1 MGLKIVKAEQPLTVE
16 QIIVMM
22 YGQPGI
28 GKTTIA
34 FSAEA
39 PLCLDFDRG
48 AHRAANRQD
57 SVPIGSWA
65 EVATLDAE
73 DLAEYST
80 VIVDTVGRALDSL
93 TAHLIQQD
101 PKMANRSGAL
111 TLQGYGALKSTFAQW
126 LKNLRELGKDV
137 ILIAHDAEDKSGD
150 DLIVRPDVQGGSR
163 GEIIKSADAIG
174 YLYRASKKTMLDFN
188 PSDRWIA
195 KNPSKFEAL
204 TVPSIDAHGGFMAET
219 IQGIKDAIN
228 EMTEAQRETAEELAQ
243 WRERF
248 ELLETVEQFNAMIPE
263 TGSASKPIQGDVK
276 RMLVQ
281 VGGDKGFRFNSEV
294 KEFEHVEA

>member
-16 QIIVMM
+16 QIIVMV

-48 AHRAANRQD
+48 AHRASNRQD

-101 PKMANRSGAL
+101 PKMANKSGAL

-174 YLYRASKKTMLDFN
+174 YLSRQDKKTMLDFN
-188 PSDRWIA
+188 PSDSHIG
-195 KNPSKFEAL
+195 KNPSSYDAL
-204 TVPSIDAHGGFMAET
+204 TVPKIDTSSTFMADT

-228 EMTEAQRETAEELAQ
+228 NMTEAQRETAEELAQ
-243 WRERF
+243 WREKF

-263 TGSASKPIQGDVK
+263 TGNASEPIQGDVK

-281 VGGDKGFRFNSEV
+281 VGGDKGFRFNSES

>member
-16 QIIVMM
+16 QIIVMV

-34 FSAEA
+34 FSSEA

-204 TVPSIDAHGGFMAET
+204 PVPTIDAHGGFMAET
-219 IQGIKDAIN
+219 IQGLKDAIN
-228 EMTEAQRETAEELAQ
+228 DMTEAQRETAEELAQ
-243 WRERF
+243 WREKF

-263 TGSASKPIQGDVK
+263 TGNASEPIQGDVK

-281 VGGDKGFRFNSEV
+281 VGGDKGFSFNSES